1 MTKLTK
7 KRNSGET
14 LYLSKSLLS
23 ICFTEMARKN
33 KIKETNGII
42 KVNINLKV
50 IF

>member
-23 ICFTEMARKN
+23 ICITEMARKKTKS
-33 KIKETNGII
+33 KIRMEL
-42 KVNINLKV
+42 LK
-50 IF
+50 